1 MFLSFGMVNLANYE
15 KFLRAFPCQIGLYTK
30 RRKKRRRALKVG
42 FFKQFKYATL
52 SLLKPQLCY
61 LNCLSQRCCLKIII
75 KTSANSSVCL
85 LSRWPES
92 ALSPLT
98 SSLSAPTYACVK
110 AVFTNFRSFFSFT
123 KAKSTEIN
131 RLSLTEGISECI
143 YLQLRRF
150 LGNFHV
156 NVLGPILFLIDIY
169 DLSYTIQK
177 TVVNILHQKPL
188 DSRTRMTTRA
198 RFDVKFFRVFSKN
211 RQ

>member
-1 MFLSFGMVNLANYE
+1 MVNLANYE

-30 RRKKRRRALKVG
+30 KRKKRRRAVKVG

-52 SLLKPQLCY
+52 SLLKLQLCY

-85 LSRWPES
+85 LSRWQES

-98 SSLSAPTYACVK
+98 SSLRARPYACVK
-110 AVFTNFRSFFSFT
+110 AVFTNFRSFFSFI
-123 KAKSTEIN
+123 KVKSTEIN
-131 RLSLTEGISECI
+131 QLWLTEGISECI

-156 NVLGPILFLIDIY
+156 NVLGPILFLIDIS
-169 DLSYTIQK
+169 DLSDTIQK
-177 TVVNILHQKPL
+177 TVVNVLQQKPQN
-188 DSRTRMTTRA
+188 SRTRMNTRA
-198 RFDVKFFRVFSKN
+198 RFDLELFRVFSKN